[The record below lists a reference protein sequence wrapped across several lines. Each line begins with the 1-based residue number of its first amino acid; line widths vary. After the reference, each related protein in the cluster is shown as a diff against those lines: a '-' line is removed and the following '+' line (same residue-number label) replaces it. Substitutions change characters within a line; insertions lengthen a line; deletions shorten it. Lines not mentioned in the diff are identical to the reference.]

1 MAYTGDMPQQQ
12 RNSGMKTQRANC
24 GCRFCFIASDHRA
37 TWLASYPR
45 ASSSPEV
52 LQPFRACT
60 MVSRNSRCWL
70 KESHIRPYLLQILRN
85 FGNSV
90 HQDIQCFAAAAT
102 SNCVLMGDFI
112 SESDRANMED
122 IVSSHR
128 IMFQRLLQHI
138 ADFLVADPR
147 RARSRSASVAPLG
160 VRDAPASE
168 ASVSKEMAAMA
179 QTYLNSMKLSN
190 LHTALYYPTLAEE
203 YAMPAN
209 LNVLIGE
216 DKHR

>member
-1 MAYTGDMPQQQ
+1 MPQQQ